1 MELAWNVQL
10 ELSMMVPLNF
20 AEFLVRLTKFIM
32 VWKNFANVQ
41 KILLKTPEFA
51 QNVQEIANM
60 IQKLDYA
67 PANQDIALSV
77 VNVFQDVEL
86 IKYY

>member
-1 MELAWNVQL
+1 M
-10 ELSMMVPLNF
+10 
-20 AEFLVRLTKFIM
+20 
-32 VWKNFANVQ
+32 Q
-41 KILLKTPEFA
+41 KILLKSPEFA

-60 IQKLDYA
+60 IQKLDYV